1 MARARPN
8 HIAAQQLTLDDWA
21 ETRRVDRA
29 DVSTPGTNHSGVRS
43 SKDPGPTARAEAIAR
58 SEDRPSG
65 RRTKRQQTT
74 PRDKSAQT
82 RREHPDR
89 MAVTLGEA
97 PTAGSVSPVALLTTQ
112 EAAGVLRVHPRTVQ
126 RLVERGELCVV
137 HLGAAV
143 RFDPRDLTSL
153 VTRVKRAPA
162 NQSSAEPWSTSLSRG
177 AVASSSFRERVRSG
191 N

>member
-8 HIAAQQLTLDDWA
+8 PIAAQQLTLDDWA
-21 ETRRVDRA
+21 ETQRADRA
-29 DVSTPGTNHSGVRS
+29 DVSAPGTNHSGVHS
-43 SKDPGPTARAEAIAR
+43 SKDPGQTARAEAIAP
-58 SEDRPSG
+58 SEDPQSG
-65 RRTKRQQTT
+65 RAKRQQTT
-74 PRDKSAQT
+74 RRDKSAQT
-82 RREHPDR
+82 GRAHSDR
-89 MAVTLGEA
+89 TAVTHDES
-97 PTAGSVSPVALLTTQ
+97 PTSGLNSPVALLTTQ

-153 VTRVKRAPA
+153 VTRVKRVPE
-162 NQSSAEPWSTSLSRG
+162 NHSSAEPWSTSLSRG